1 VYLRGGSIM
10 YENPKLKTQTL
21 DKLLKFICIFTLF
34 ILIKDSYFVREAL
47 ATSPTVKEVLIIASY
62 DSNDR
67 WENALLNGIYDVLDE
82 EEFKV
87 LYKVENLSLSN
98 KDSSYFQTQAQLLKF
113 KYEKSNFD
121 LIIAL
126 DDEALDFASTYNSQ
140 IFRGTPVIYGGIN
153 DSSKLSQYPY
163 NTFTGAIEQH
173 NAIGLIDF
181 ILANH
186 KEAKEI
192 NLLLDNSIFSFTIEN
207 DIKTNCPY
215 YLNKIKFNFLKS
227 DYLKDIKEMLNN
239 YTSSQINI
247 VVGTFKIDNDFVP
260 TANDS
265 IEELKRCSNCKV
277 YTLNSRYLNSNIIG
291 GHVTSGVEHGKTIGK
306 VASKILH
313 GETINS
319 ITPTYDSSGS
329 YVFNYNE
336 LKLNNISRDKLPKN
350 SIILNSPL
358 RHGRFFRFTLF
369 FLTTLV
375 VLCIVIIT
383 YQTVGKAKNRKIADA
398 ERKRYEEVVKYDK
411 MKTEFLAN
419 ISHELR
425 TPLNVMLSALQLLD
439 VHKEN
444 GDILFKSSD
453 IPNNLGYIKQN
464 SYRLLRLINNL
475 IDVTKI
481 DAGFFQLHLENKNI
495 VHVVEDITLSI
506 AEYIESK
513 GINLIFDT
521 NEEEKY
527 TAMDSDK
534 IERIILNLLSNA
546 IKFTPSGGTIFVDVF
561 CNDTKVSV
569 SVKDSGIGIP
579 KDKQEFIFDRFTQ
592 IDSSL
597 SRNGEGSGIGLSLV
611 KSLVE
616 LHNGKIYLES
626 ELDKGATFTF
636 ELPIVTVEETSA
648 LINSSLETIQ
658 PNHNEKIILEFS
670 DI

>member
-1 VYLRGGSIM
+1 M
-10 YENPKLKTQTL
+10 YEIPKLKTQTL

-34 ILIKDSYFVREAL
+34 IVIKDLYFTKEVL

-62 DSNDR
+62 DGNDR
-67 WENALLNGIYDVLDE
+67 WESKLLNGIYDVLKN
-82 EEFKV
+82 EEFEV
-87 LYKVENLSLSN
+87 LYKVESLSLNN
-98 KDSSYFQTQAQLLKF
+98 KDNSYFQTQAQLLKL

-121 LIIAL
+121 LIITL
-126 DDEALDFASTYNSQ
+126 DDEALDFASTYNSL
-140 IFRGTPVIYGGIN
+140 IFKGTPIIYGGIN
-153 DSSKLSQYPY
+153 NPSKLSQYPY
-163 NTFTGAIEQH
+163 NTFTGVIEQH

-186 KEAKEI
+186 KETKEI
-192 NLLLDNSIFSFTIEN
+192 NVLLDNSIFSSTVEDN
-207 DIKTNCPY
+207 IKANSSY
-215 YLNKIKFNFLKS
+215 YSNKVKFNFLKS
-227 DYLKDIKEMLNN
+227 DYIKDIKEMLGKS
-239 YTSSQINI
+239 TPPHVSI
-247 VVGTFKIDNDFVP
+247 VVGTFKMDNDFVP
-260 TANDS
+260 MAKDS
-265 IEELKRCSNCKV
+265 ISELRKCSDCRI
-277 YTLNSRYLNSNIIG
+277 YILNSRYLNSAIIG
-291 GHVTSGVEHGKTIGK
+291 GHVTHGVEHGKTIGK
-306 VASKILH
+306 VASKILN
-313 GETINS
+313 GEPISS
-319 ITPTYDSSGS
+319 IPPIYDSSGS
-329 YVFNYNE
+329 YVFNYDE
-336 LKLNNISRDKLPKN
+336 LKINNISKDKLPKS
-350 SIILNSPL
+350 SIIINSPL
-358 RHGRFFRFTLF
+358 SRGKFIRLI
-369 FLTTLV
+369 LLSLTLV
-375 VLCIVIIT
+375 VIFCLIIIT
-383 YQTVGKAKNRKIADA
+383 YQTIEKAKNIKIADA
-398 ERKRYEEVVKYDK
+398 ERRRYEEVVKYDK

-453 IPNNLGYIKQN
+453 ISNNLGYIKQN

-527 TAMDSDK
+527 IAMDSDK

-546 IKFTPSGGTIFVDVF
+546 VKFTPSGGTIFVDVC
-561 CNDTKVSV
+561 CNDAKVSV

-597 SRNGEGSGIGLSLV
+597 SRNREGSGIGLSLV
-611 KSLVE
+611 KSLIE

-636 ELPIVTVEETSA
+636 ELPVVTVEETST

>member
-1 VYLRGGSIM
+1 M
-10 YENPKLKTQTL
+10 YEIPKLKTQTL
-21 DKLLKFICIFTLF
+21 DKLLKFFCIFTLF
-34 ILIKDSYFVREAL
+34 IFIKDSYFTREIL
-47 ATSPTVKEVLIIASY
+47 ATSSTTKEVLIITSY
-62 DSNDR
+62 DSNDK
-67 WENALLNGIYDVLDE
+67 WESKLLIGIYDVLKD

-87 LYKVENLSLSN
+87 LYKVENLSLNN
-98 KDSSYFQTQAQLLKF
+98 KDNSYLQTQAQLLKL
-113 KYEKSNFD
+113 KYEQSSFD
-121 LIIAL
+121 LIITL
-126 DDEALDFASTYNSQ
+126 DDEALDFASTYSSI
-140 IFRGTPVIYGGIN
+140 IFKDTPIIYGGIN
-153 DSSKLSQYPY
+153 NPSKLSQYPY
-163 NTFTGAIEQH
+163 NTFTGVIEQH
-173 NAIGLIDF
+173 NVIGLIDF

-186 KEAKEI
+186 KETKEI
-192 NLLLDNSIFSFTIEN
+192 NILLDNSIFSSTVED
-207 DIKTNCPY
+207 DIKVNSSY
-215 YLNKIKFNFLKS
+215 YSNKIKFNFLKS
-227 DYLKDIKEMLNN
+227 DYIKDIKEMLS
-239 YTSSQINI
+239 TVTQPHINI
-247 VVGTFKIDNDFVP
+247 VVGTFKMDNDFVP
-260 TANDS
+260 IARDS
-265 IEELKRCSNCKV
+265 ISELRKCSDCKI
-277 YTLNSRYLNSNIIG
+277 YTLNSRYLNSAIIG
-291 GHVTSGVEHGKTIGK
+291 GHVTHGVEHGKTIGK

-313 GETINS
+313 GEAINS
-319 ITPTYDSSGS
+319 IPPIYDSNGS
-329 YVFNYNE
+329 YVFNYHE
-336 LKLNNISRDKLPKN
+336 LKRNNISRDELPKN
-350 SIILNSPL
+350 TIIINGPL
-358 RHGRFFRFTLF
+358 SRGTFFRLVLF
-369 FLTTLV
+369 SLTMLV
-375 VLCIVIIT
+375 IFCLIIIT
-383 YQTVGKAKNRKIADA
+383 FQTIEKAKNLKIADA
-398 ERKRYEEVVKYDK
+398 ERRRYEEVVKYDK

-444 GDILFKSSD
+444 GDIIFKSSD

-527 TAMDSDK
+527 IAMDSDK

-546 IKFTPSGGTIFVDVF
+546 VKFTPSGGTIFVDV
-561 CNDTKVSV
+561 CCDDTKVSV
-569 SVKDSGIGIP
+569 SVKDNGIGIP
-579 KDKQEFIFDRFTQ
+579 KDKQEFIFNRFTQ

-597 SRNGEGSGIGLSLV
+597 SRNREGSGIGLSLV
-611 KSLVE
+611 KSLIE

-626 ELDKGATFTF
+626 ELNEGATFTF
-636 ELPIVTVEETSA
+636 ELPVVTVEESST

>member
-1 VYLRGGSIM
+1 M
-10 YENPKLKTQTL
+10 YEIPKLKTQTL
-21 DKLLKFICIFTLF
+21 DKLLKFFCIFTLF
-34 ILIKDSYFVREAL
+34 ILIKDSYFTREIL
-47 ATSPTVKEVLIIASY
+47 ATSSTTKEVLIITSY
-62 DSNDR
+62 DSNDK
-67 WENALLNGIYDVLDE
+67 WESKLLSGIYDVLKD

-87 LYKVENLSLSN
+87 LYKVENLSLNN
-98 KDSSYFQTQAQLLKF
+98 KDNSYLQTQAQLLKL

-121 LIIAL
+121 LIITL
-126 DDEALDFASTYNSQ
+126 DDEALDFASTYSSI
-140 IFRGTPVIYGGIN
+140 IFKDTPIIYGGIN
-153 DSSKLSQYPY
+153 NPSKLSQYPY
-163 NTFTGAIEQH
+163 NTFTGVIEQH

-186 KEAKEI
+186 KETKEI
-192 NLLLDNSIFSFTIEN
+192 NVLLDNSIFSSTVED
-207 DIKTNCPY
+207 DIKVNSSY
-215 YLNKIKFNFLKS
+215 YSNKVRFNFLKS
-227 DYLKDIKEMLNN
+227 DYIKDIKEMLS
-239 YTSSQINI
+239 TVMQPHINI

-260 TANDS
+260 IAKDS
-265 IEELKRCSNCKV
+265 IAELRKCSDCKI
-277 YTLNSRYLNSNIIG
+277 YTLNSRYLNSAIIG
-291 GHVTSGVEHGKTIGK
+291 GHVAFGVEHGKTIGK
-306 VASKILH
+306 IASKFLH
-313 GETINS
+313 GETISS
-319 ITPTYDSSGS
+319 IPPIYDSSGS
-329 YVFNYNE
+329 YVFNYHE
-336 LKLNNISRDKLPKN
+336 LKTNNISRDKLPKN
-350 SIILNSPL
+350 SIIINSPL
-358 RHGRFFRFTLF
+358 SRGKFLRLILF
-369 FLTTLV
+369 SLTMV
-375 VLCIVIIT
+375 VIFCLIIIT
-383 YQTVGKAKNRKIADA
+383 YQTIEKAKNMKIADD
-398 ERKRYEEVVKYDK
+398 ERRRYEEVVKYDK

-444 GDILFKSSD
+444 GDIIFKSSD

-527 TAMDSDK
+527 IAMDSDK

-546 IKFTPSGGTIFVDVF
+546 VKFTPSGGTIFVDV
-561 CNDTKVSV
+561 CCDDTNVSV

-597 SRNGEGSGIGLSLV
+597 SRNREGSGIGLSLV

-616 LHNGKIYLES
+616 LHKGRIYLES
-626 ELDKGATFTF
+626 ELNEGATFTF
-636 ELPIVTVEETSA
+636 ELPVVTVEETST